1 MKSKTPSRS
10 HSRNGNRHQSHAERA
25 AAARE
30 HYHREKARRAR
41 RPLPGSEIL
50 EAAKREYLALLE
62 AEAAKGKGGRPKK
75 KAAAATKP
83 ELANGEDESPD
94 E

>member
-1 MKSKTPSRS
+1 MKSRTTSRPHS
-10 HSRNGNRHQSHAERA
+10 HHHGRHQSHAERT

-30 HYHREKARRAR
+30 HYRREKARRSR
-41 RPLPGSEIL
+41 RPLPQSDIL

-62 AEAAKGKGGRPKK
+62 ADAAKGKGGRPKK
-75 KAAAATKP
+75 KVAAKTP
-83 ELANGEDESPD
+83 EEDEASD

>member
-1 MKSKTPSRS
+1 MKSKTTSRS
-10 HSRNGNRHQSHAERA
+10 HPHNGVRHQSHAERA

-30 HYHREKARRAR
+30 HYRREKARRAL
-41 RPLPGSEIL
+41 RPLPESDVMDS
-50 EAAKREYLALLE
+50 ARREYLALLE

-75 KAAAATKP
+75 KPAANVVA
-83 ELANGEDESPD
+83 EDEVTG

>member
-1 MKSKTPSRS
+1 MKSKTTSRS
-10 HSRNGNRHQSHAERA
+10 HTHSGARHQSHAERA

-41 RPLPGSEIL
+41 RPLPQSEVL
-50 EAAKREYLALLE
+50 EQAKREYLALLE

-75 KAAAATKP
+75 KVVAKAD
-83 ELANGEDESPD
+83 EDD
-94 E
+94 EASEE

>member
-1 MKSKTPSRS
+1 MKSKTSSRS
-10 HSRNGNRHQSHAERA
+10 HSRNGGRHQTHADRA

-41 RPLPGSEIL
+41 RPQPGSDIL
-50 EAAKREYLALLE
+50 EAARREYLALLE

-75 KAAAATKP
+75 KVPTARP
-83 ELANGEDESPD
+83 EAEDETSD